1 MGLSEITGIKLKG
14 ANFEIETSL
23 QLLHSNKEP
32 ALGLVYGKNGAGKST
47 ISRAFSKLAGKQ
59 EDTIETAF
67 AINGKA
73 EDIILTDEDRSNI
86 HVFNE
91 QYVDNNIKFR
101 PDDKG
106 LETIVVLGR
115 ANDIER
121 DMDMAQKAVDEQKQ
135 KVEKQKELCDL
146 YEDEKSE
153 KSPHYHIKK
162 VRDALKGEGAW
173 GGRDAKIQGHIRA
186 TSTREDTYKNFISR
200 KPQKKRDELIAEFDN
215 KLKELN
221 EAKSGIKKIEKEIS
235 IERFNGFMFDEKK
248 YVNLLNKKIEKPEL
262 NERELFLLS
271 IQSTLGQEHPQK
283 MKRYFK
289 DSTHVRCPFCLQ
301 PVTEQYKKNL
311 FESIESVLSKAAEE
325 HTIELGKMFIE
336 QIDFDYQPYQ
346 ELDLSVLKASEKCL
360 GELNDCINDINTK
373 IKRKRDDIYAPLNE
387 TTCIVNKKYKEFVDS
402 LARLEEV
409 RVEYNKNASETG
421 SLTSVLNNVNADI
434 TYYDIIDKYRQYKK
448 YLAEEKEAN
457 DILKK
462 LSEELKK
469 LEDILQGFKDQKR
482 DAKIALKQIN
492 QDLNYIFFA
501 KDRLTIE
508 MIGEQYLLKSRGKAV
523 SPSKISVGERNAIAL
538 CYFFSEIMREQREED
553 IYKNQYCIIIDD
565 PVSSFDMENRVGIL
579 SFLKHQLNKFI
590 SGNPKTKVV
599 LLTHDLQTAY
609 DIEKIYGEITDLCG
623 ISPRQADRNKYI
635 KSQELINNAVREFN
649 SSRRNEYTQLMINI
663 YKYAKGENADYE
675 LVVGNSMRRVMEA
688 YGSFMYKKGI
698 EQLSTASEIK
708 QKLEPPFGDH
718 FENLMYRLVLHGGS
732 HNEERVKSMVSDDF
746 FDYIS
751 GEEKIRT
758 AKEILVFLYTLDDQH
773 VIEHLKRDLN
783 GKTLNDV
790 QTDLETWKQEILS
803 LISLDE

>member
-1 MGLSEITGIKLKG
+1 MVTVDTG
-14 ANFEIETSL
+14 
-23 QLLHSNKEP
+23 
-32 ALGLVYGKNGAGKST
+32 
-47 ISRAFSKLAGKQ
+47 R
-59 EDTIETAF
+59 
-67 AINGKA
+67 
-73 EDIILTDEDRSNI
+73 LT
-86 HVFNE
+86 
-91 QYVDNNIKFR
+91 
-101 PDDKG
+101 
-106 LETIVVLGR
+106 
-115 ANDIER
+115 
-121 DMDMAQKAVDEQKQ
+121 
-135 KVEKQKELCDL
+135 
-146 YEDEKSE
+146 
-153 KSPHYHIKK
+153 
-162 VRDALKGEGAW
+162 DALKGEGAW

-262 NERELFLLS
+262 NEREQFLLS

-283 MKRYFK
+283 IKRYFE

-311 FESIESVLSKAAEE
+311 FESIESVLSKAAE
-325 HTIELGKMFIE
+325 
-336 QIDFDYQPYQ
+336 
-346 ELDLSVLKASEKCL
+346 
-360 GELNDCINDINTK
+360 
-373 IKRKRDDIYAPLNE
+373 
-387 TTCIVNKKYKEFVDS
+387 
-402 LARLEEV
+402 
-409 RVEYNKNASETG
+409 
-421 SLTSVLNNVNADI
+421 
-434 TYYDIIDKYRQYKK
+434 
-448 YLAEEKEAN
+448 
-457 DILKK
+457 
-462 LSEELKK
+462 
-469 LEDILQGFKDQKR
+469 
-482 DAKIALKQIN
+482 
-492 QDLNYIFFA
+492 
-501 KDRLTIE
+501 
-508 MIGEQYLLKSRGKAV
+508 
-523 SPSKISVGERNAIAL
+523 
-538 CYFFSEIMREQREED
+538 EQREED

-623 ISPRQADRNKYI
+623 ISSRQADRNKYI

-751 GEEKIRT
+751 SEEKIRT